1 MPIILFQL
9 IVPGVTLSLVVTA
22 LSPVEEESK
31 HLKDPKP
38 KLPRME
44 EKTVKDL
51 WSKRKNAMK
60 ILAQVMDDFSFSIYP
75 SAVLLPSRY

>member
-1 MPIILFQL
+1 MPFILFQL

-22 LSPVEEESK
+22 QSPVEEESK
-31 HLKDPKP
+31 YLKDPNP

-51 WSKRKNAMK
+51 WSKWKNAMK
-60 ILAQVMDDFSFSIYP
+60 ILAQVMKDFSFT
-75 SAVLLPSRY
+75 L

>member
-1 MPIILFQL
+1 MPFILFQL
-9 IVPGVTLSLVVTA
+9 IVPGVTLSLLVTA

-31 HLKDPKP
+31 YLKDPNP

-51 WSKRKNAMK
+51 RSKQKTAMK
-60 ILAQVMDDFSFSIYP
+60 ILVQVNRKLS
-75 SAVLLPSRY
+75 